1 MHCNLSNDHPRACF
15 AQVGVVAFS
24 CGPYGNPLI
33 LECKE
38 SGQRGCEVD
47 SRQLIWQISQK
58 EPLNPYQISGMAA
71 VLDRSKIAFD
81 DRTVLEV
88 EALNTVLM
96 VLDRTGEEA
105 SVYLVDLRQSDSR
118 VTVFPKFPRERLDV
132 LICLSSLEGRRQA
145 IAENLVPVL
154 YEIPNWLD
162 LVRTLSRYAL
172 ERDDEAL
179 RGRLADV
186 MEIVVSYLFAAICQ
200 PFDRDARL
208 EAEYA
213 LARVVES
220 IFKSASE
227 EALPHYMPFVD
238 RSLGFLLRQVLIYPV
253 NPLERRILEIAGIRA
268 ALKKRSDEIKARI
281 DPCLDKLM
289 AQALITTL
297 STLAAIP
304 SDLADD
310 LRREAAVA
318 DFPGRD
324 RFEKAILQPISGR
337 GPGEIERRR
346 LNLEAIVKG
355 TLGVDSQELR
365 TSLAFVK
372 SLDEEWRSI
381 LSAFQ
386 DMVETVP
393 SQVQIAFAKILVVQI
408 LNIEKPEI
416 KQVLVDGLC
425 RIVLRLEKTRKRAS
439 RDLVNLF
446 STLFLDSA
454 YSSQEAPRVVS
465 CLKAVESLGAT
476 LGRHR
481 YFLMA
486 EELIDQLVSRP
497 LIQPQERRYTV
508 EDDDT
513 GEPLVL
519 AEDAAASQ
527 AHVQHIKS
535 LMAIIASNPRVMHR
549 LIPYLIIQMEFGGA
563 RLCDEDLIQYWIS
576 SLLRANASVTH
587 FLIRTLIKAIPY
599 SFKDIGPLDALRLTA
614 AGLAKEL
621 ANRGVR
627 PIGNFLGKLRGDIHW
642 RGSVENF
649 YFTQGILKYLA
660 TGEPEAI
667 SEWMPRECAPYLGM
681 DQWCS
686 PQEAEGIRDLCRGI
700 FEDYNL
706 SAEEKNGFAGLIRVD
721 TARYRENEKWPEFSR
736 RVVLDVLDLLKGLH
750 SKYFITRQDPSGTN
764 IEQDLVRFDRI
775 VNERAHIK
783 ETYLTPDI
791 KEPMP
796 AAVTLTEGTE
806 DYVREMERIN
816 RDHPGA
822 PIILRAKKAGHAYAQ
837 KATYIEERFEAFNK
851 DLTLESLQETIASTI
866 SNTRF
871 AEVTVG
877 NLPAALSFLDS
888 LVRGLAVNGHSSY
901 YLLQAGRD
909 LAQAGPLGMT
919 FDKVRDLLK
928 VVKRELDDI
937 YAFYRQWF
945 EAPFDNFV
953 TACPMDRLPRK
964 LKNLTTLKEIPD
976 SDFFRN
982 YLKTLYISDLQARD
996 GNLRVLETFVDKV
1009 ELFLNQRLAESGRP
1023 VAPLPDTSG
1032 PKVPFY
1038 FPDQGDIS
1046 PCAIGLKAA
1055 LLRFAEVTP
1064 PYFVI
1069 TADLPLPQGESVT
1082 TDPDFRAGLNES
1094 VRRLEKLC
1102 GRSFGDPANPA
1113 LFSVRSGS
1121 RLSMP
1126 GMMLTITNVG
1136 INDEIAATLA
1146 EQVDPWFA
1154 YDCYRRFLQEFG
1166 QSVYGVERE
1175 EFQDIID
1182 ERKMRWRVMRKAEM
1196 NFDQMK
1202 QLAFDYKT
1210 RLGELAPQ
1218 AIELI
1223 DSGQFIDILVLCARE
1238 VLHSYDGQAAR
1249 KFRQAADIHGNWR
1262 TPVIIQAMVY
1272 GNVDFETSGTG
1283 VVSYNPFSLELT
1295 GVFSRRDQGTDV
1307 VDGKVNTIPVYDM
1320 WKQEET
1326 LASLMPSC
1334 WDQLSPLL
1342 RKVAERLH
1350 MHINVEYT
1358 IERGKAHILQIR
1370 KNRERRERLPSL
1382 RDSGYQV
1389 IAQGTG
1395 VSGKIFRGL
1404 LVTDR
1409 TQIAPF
1415 RHINK
1420 AQSIVDAMNDQLPEG
1435 EKLDGFIFVVND
1447 PIPEEI
1453 MEEVFSLPV
1462 STALVSRL
1470 GGRGAHAADVA
1481 KSLRKVYVGQVRQI
1495 EKFSGKPESV
1505 RFGDLTLV
1513 VGSKVIIHG
1522 QTGEVALYGRGKESR
1537 SV

>member
-1 MHCNLSNDHPRACF
+1 M
-15 AQVGVVAFS
+15 
-24 CGPYGNPLI
+24 
-33 LECKE
+33 
-38 SGQRGCEVD
+38 D
-47 SRQLIWQISQK
+47 SRQLIRQISQK
-58 EPLNPYQISGMAA
+58 EPLNPYQIAGMAA
-71 VLDRSKIAFD
+71 VLDHSQVVFD
-81 DRTVLEV
+81 DHTVLEV

-96 VLDRTGEEA
+96 VLDRTGEDA
-105 SVYLVDLRQSDSR
+105 SVYLIDFRQSDSH
-118 VTVFPKFPRERLDV
+118 VMLFPRFPRERLDV
-132 LICLSSLEGRRQA
+132 LLSLTSLEGRRQA
-145 IAENLVPVL
+145 IAENLLPVL

-162 LVRTLSRYAL
+162 LVRTLSRYVL

-179 RGRLADV
+179 RGQLTDV
-186 MEIVVSYLFAAICQ
+186 MEIIVSYLFAAIRQ
-200 PFDRDARL
+200 PFDQDARL

-213 LARVVES
+213 LARLVES
-220 IFKSASE
+220 ILKSASE
-227 EALPHYMPFVD
+227 EALPQYMPFVE
-238 RSLGFLLRQVLIYPV
+238 RSLDFLLRQVLIHPV

-268 ALKKRSDEIKARI
+268 ALKKRSDDVRLRVA
-281 DPCLDKLM
+281 PSLDKLM

-310 LRREAAVA
+310 LRREASSA

-324 RFEKAILQPISGR
+324 RFEKEILQPISGR
-337 GPGEIERRR
+337 GPEEIERRR
-346 LNLEAIVKG
+346 LNLEAIVAEAPG
-355 TLGVDSQELR
+355 ADPEELS
-365 TSLAFVK
+365 TGLAFVK
-372 SLDEEWRSI
+372 SLDDEWRGI
-381 LSAFQ
+381 LSAFE
-386 DMVETVP
+386 DMVEAVP
-393 SQVQIAFAKILVVQI
+393 SQLQIAFAKILVVQI
-408 LNIEKPEI
+408 LSIDKPEI
-416 KQVLVDGLC
+416 KQLLVDGLC
-425 RIVLRLEKTRKRAS
+425 RIVLRLEKTRKQAS

-446 STLFLDSA
+446 ATLFLDSA
-454 YSSQEAPRVVS
+454 YSSQEIPRVVS
-465 CLKAVESLGAT
+465 CLKAVESLGVT
-476 LGRHR
+476 LGRHG

-486 EELIDQLVSRP
+486 EELIDRLVSRP
-497 LIQPQERRYTV
+497 LIQPQEKRYTV

-535 LMAIIASNPRVMHR
+535 LIAIIASNPRVMHR
-549 LIPYLIIQMEFGGA
+549 LIPYLIIQMEFAGA

-599 SFKDIGPLDALRLTA
+599 SFKDIGPLDTLRLTA

-667 SEWMPRECAPYLGM
+667 SEWMPRESMPYLSM

-686 PQEAEGIRDLCRGI
+686 PQEAEGIGNLSRQI
-700 FEDYNL
+700 FEDYKL

-721 TARYRENEKWPEFSR
+721 TARYRENEEWPEFSR

-750 SKYFITRQDPSGTN
+750 AKYFIARQDLSGTT
-764 IEQDLVRFDRI
+764 IDQDLLRFGRI
-775 VNERAHIK
+775 IDERAHIK

-791 KEPMP
+791 TEAMP
-796 AAVTLTEGTE
+796 AAVTLTDGAE
-806 DYVREMERIN
+806 DYVREMERIS
-816 RDHPGA
+816 RDHPGT
-822 PIILRAKKAGHAYAQ
+822 PIVLRAKKAGHAYAQ
-837 KATYIEERFEAFNK
+837 KATYIEEHFEAFNK
-851 DLTLESLQETIASTI
+851 DLTLESLQETIASSI
-866 SNTRF
+866 SNTHF
-871 AEVTVG
+871 AEITVE
-877 NLPAALSFLDS
+877 NLPSALVFLDS

-909 LAQAGPLGMT
+909 LAQAGALGMT
-919 FDKVRDLLK
+919 FDKVRDLLR
-928 VVKRELDDI
+928 VIKRELDDI
-937 YAFYRQWF
+937 YAFYRQVF
-945 EAPFDNFV
+945 EPPFDGFV
-953 TACPMDRLPRK
+953 SSCPMDRLPRK

-1009 ELFLNQRLAESGRP
+1009 ELFLNQRLAESSRP
-1023 VAPLPDTSG
+1023 VAPLPDTAG

-1038 FPDQGDIS
+1038 FPDHGDIS
-1046 PCAIGLKAA
+1046 PCTIGLKAA

-1069 TADLPLPQGESVT
+1069 TTDLPLPQEEALAADS
-1082 TDPDFRAGLNES
+1082 DFRAELSES
-1094 VRRLEKLC
+1094 VRKLEKLC

-1121 RLSMP
+1121 RLSLP

-1146 EQVDPWFA
+1146 QQVDPWFA

-1166 QSVYGVERE
+1166 QSVYGVGRE

-1202 QLAFDYKT
+1202 QLAFDYKN
-1210 RLGELAPQ
+1210 RLGALAPE
-1218 AIELI
+1218 AVKLI
-1223 DSGQFIDILVLCARE
+1223 DSGQFIDILILCARE
-1238 VLHSYDGQAAR
+1238 VLHSYDGPAAR

-1320 WKQEET
+1320 WKREDT
-1326 LASLMPSC
+1326 LASLMPGC
-1334 WDQLSPLL
+1334 WDQLSPKL
-1342 RKVAERLH
+1342 RRIAEELH

-1358 IERGKAHILQIR
+1358 IEKSKAYILQIR

-1382 RDSGYQV
+1382 RDSRYQV

-1395 VSGKIFRGL
+1395 VSGKIFRGI

-1409 TQIAPF
+1409 NQIAPF

-1495 EKFSGKPESV
+1495 EKFAGKPESV

-1513 VGSKVIIHG
+1513 VGSKLIIHG
-1522 QTGEVALYGRGKESR
+1522 QTGEVALYGRGKESQ